1 MVCRGRAVIRVS
13 NPYIVEVIHI
23 TYIILIIIRYIN
35 PFFTCEQGVVEVER
49 LQIRKLRQLH
59 GDRT

>member
-1 MVCRGRAVIRVS
+1 MCRGRAVIRVS
-13 NPYIVEVIHI
+13 KPYIVEVRHI
-23 TYIILIIIRYIN
+23 TYIILISIRYIN
-35 PFFTCEQGVVEVER
+35 PFTCEQGVVEVER